1 MSNNT
6 NYLTSLLKDMRVN
19 KANVMKEN
27 VSLTDRIKHLENEIS
42 SNRLSFVYSSDSGN
56 RDEKEEFD
64 RLLFEVDKDSQSSN
78 SIIDGCF

>member
-42 SNRLSFVYSSDSGN
+42 SNKLSFVYSSDSGN

-78 SIIDGCF
+78 SIIEGCF

>member
-1 MSNNT
+1 
-6 NYLTSLLKDMRVN
+6 MRVN

-42 SNRLSFVYSSDSGN
+42 SNKLSFVYSSDSGN

-78 SIIDGCF
+78 SIIEGCF